1 MIKKLVVILA
11 FVLAGCLNAN
21 AQILVVASNEEHH
34 AALINP
40 NNGQILAKLPTGK
53 GPHEI
58 AVSPDGEFA
67 YVANSGPQGEP
78 GNTITVIDLKT
89 RAVKATFDL
98 APYTQPHDLRVS
110 RDGSLLWVACAP
122 SQKILEVDARN
133 GKILK
138 AWETKQEG
146 GWMLAPTPDDRKIYV
161 ANLEGGSISV
171 IDRIAGAVRT
181 IPFRQGAI
189 GIDCSPDGR
198 EVWVSSMNENVIAVV
213 DNATGQ
219 IAATFDSQGKAPV
232 RVKFTP
238 DGKKALVVHGESNE
252 LSVFDAVKRRLLTTI
267 KLAESPKVI
276 TLSRDG
282 RRAFLTNP
290 SAHKMTVVDLTAN
303 QVLNTFLVGKTPDG
317 IAWSDH

>member
-1 MIKKLVVILA
+1 VKK
-11 FVLAGCLNAN
+11 
-21 AQILVVASNEEHH
+21 
-34 AALINP
+34 
-40 NNGQILAKLPTGK
+40 
-53 GPHEI
+53 
-58 AVSPDGEFA
+58 
-67 YVANSGPQGEP
+67 
-78 GNTITVIDLKT
+78 
-89 RAVKATFDL
+89 TFDL
-98 APYTQPHDLRVS
+98 APHALPHDLRVS

-122 SQKILEVDARN
+122 AQEVLELDARS

-138 AWETKQEG
+138 VWETKQEG

-189 GIDCSPDGR
+189 GVDCSPDGR
-198 EVWVSSMNENVIAVV
+198 EAWVSSSSENVIAVV
-213 DNATGQ
+213 DNTTGQ
-219 IAATFDSQGKAPV
+219 IAATFDSQGKSPV

-238 DGKKALVVHGESNE
+238 DGKRVIVVHGQSQE
-252 LSVFDAVKRRLLTTI
+252 LSIFNAAARRLTTTI
-267 KLAESPKVI
+267 KLPESPKVI

-303 QVLNTFLVGKTPDG
+303 KVLHTFLVGKTPDG

>member
-1 MIKKLVVILA
+1 MMKKLTINAAFILA
-11 FVLAGCLNAN
+11 VCLNAN

-34 AALINP
+34 AALVNP
-40 NNGQILAKLPTGK
+40 ANGQIFAKLPTGK

-58 AVSPDGEFA
+58 AVSPNGELA
-67 YVANSGPQGEP
+67 YVANSGPQGER
-78 GNTITVIDLKT
+78 GNTITVLDLKS
-89 RAVKATFDL
+89 RVVKTTFDL
-98 APYTQPHDLRVS
+98 GSYIQPHDLRAS

-122 SQKILEVDARN
+122 AQKILEIDARS

-138 AWETKQEG
+138 VWETEQEG

-161 ANLEGGSISV
+161 ANLEGGSISI
-171 IDRIAGAVRT
+171 IDRIAGTVRT
-181 IPFRQGAI
+181 LSFRQGAI

-198 EVWVSSMNENVIAVV
+198 EVWVSCMNENVIAVV
-213 DNATGQ
+213 DNASGQ
-219 IAATFDSQGKAPV
+219 ITATFDSQGKAPV

-238 DGKKALVVHGESNE
+238 DGKRALIVHGDSNE
-252 LSVFDAVKRRLLTTI
+252 LSVFDAAKRQLLTAI

-290 SAHKMTVVDLTAN
+290 SAHKITAVDLTAN
-303 QVLNTFLVGKTPDG
+303 KALNTFPVGKTPDG

>member
-1 MIKKLVVILA
+1 M
-11 FVLAGCLNAN
+11 NAN
-21 AQILVVASNEEHH
+21 AQVLVVASNEEHH
-34 AALINP
+34 AALVNP
-40 NNGQILAKLPTGK
+40 NNGEVFAKLPTGK

-58 AVSPDGEFA
+58 AVSPDGALA
-67 YVANSGPQGEP
+67 YVANSGPRGEP
-78 GNTITVIDLKT
+78 GNTITVLDLKT
-89 RAVKATFDL
+89 RAVKTIFDL
-98 APYTQPHDLRVS
+98 GSYTQPHDLRVS

-122 SQKILEVDARN
+122 AQKILEIDARS

-138 AWETKQEG
+138 TWETKQEG

-161 ANLEGGSISV
+161 ANLEGGSITV
-171 IDRIAGAVRT
+171 IDRMAGAVRT
-181 IPFRQGAI
+181 LPFRQGAI

-219 IAATFDSQGKAPV
+219 IAATFDSQGKSPV
-232 RVKFTP
+232 RVKFSP
-238 DGKKALVVHGESNE
+238 DGKKVLIVHGEGKE
-252 LSVFDAVKRRLLTTI
+252 LSVFDAAKRRLLTAI
-267 KLAESPKVI
+267 KLADSPKVI

-282 RRAFLTNP
+282 RCAFLTNP

-303 QVLNTFLVGKTPDG
+303 QVLDTFPVGKTPDG